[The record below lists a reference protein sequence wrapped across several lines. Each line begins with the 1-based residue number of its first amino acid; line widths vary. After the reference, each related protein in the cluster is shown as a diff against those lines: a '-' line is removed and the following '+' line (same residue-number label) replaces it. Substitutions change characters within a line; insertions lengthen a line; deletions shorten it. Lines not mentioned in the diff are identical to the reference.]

1 MMAWS
6 EAKWITDEIQK
17 RYNLINDKL
26 IKLPQKVSCFQVVQI
41 EGSNYL
47 RIEAPGRTK
56 KIDVLF
62 NSDKVLSENRV
73 SYFLVKVPESA
84 LHENV
89 NLSFHAYSNEKAEN
103 FVTSD
108 YNVDLSNIKKYAIN
122 FTDIDDNIED
132 DRVIGVLKDGNG
144 LCTEIITGRK
154 SIDFFV
160 TGKTRKLEFI
170 SCLSNVPNKQI
181 NLYAD
186 QINVSLEPYD
196 CSVNFTSQDEI
207 AEVIINRLD
216 NDEIYQYKAPCKSI
230 YQFKIE
236 NIKVNSTLDLSIRF
250 KVGKTVQFTHTFKK
264 HGECWASN
272 VKAYKVYGVRR
283 LVGST
288 AVNWE
293 RTDDNKDNLNFDK
306 LYPWNK
312 IRVINDYTYIPVFY
326 YKREVQNGFDCI
338 KICEAPIAGFVKH
351 PASGYGVGKGY
362 NRRINEGDIDFYNFK
377 GDLPNGLTAQVFFG
391 VMLLS
396 VIENGCYKS
405 LSQSP
410 YYRNFEFSN
419 ELYIIL
425 NGYTAIKKGYSDYEK
440 SKIEFYENDKKV
452 IFPSK
457 TYKDGETLCE
467 PDLPWLIGAFTGDD
481 VNKGEYPFLIYGIG
495 AYGVYKFNNVS
506 FDNSKENICS
516 QKYLGDNL

>member
-1 MMAWS
+1 MAWS

-144 LCTEIITGRK
+144 LCTEIINGRK

-160 TGKTRKLEFI
+160 TGKNRKLEFI

-250 KVGKTVQFTHTFKK
+250 AVGKTVQFTHTFKK

-283 LVGST
+283 LVEST

-293 RTDDNKDNLNFDK
+293 RTDDNKDNLNFDN

-326 YKREVQNGFDCI
+326 YKREIQNGFDCI

-351 PASGYGVGKGY
+351 PASGYGVGQGY
-362 NRRINEGDIDFYNFK
+362 YEVIKEKDIDFNAFK
-377 GDLPNGLTAQVFFG
+377 GSLPNGLTAQVFFG

-396 VIENGCYKS
+396 VIEKGYYIR
-405 LSQSP
+405 LSGNEH
-410 YYRNFEFSN
+410 YRKFEF
-419 ELYIIL
+419 ELYTVL
-425 NGYTAIKKGYSDYEK
+425 CGYNSPHSVYDTKNVEL
-440 SKIEFYENDKKV
+440 EFYENDKKV
-452 IFPSK
+452 ILRLGINDDDKSICIP
-457 TYKDGETLCE
+457 E
-467 PDLPWLIGAFTGDD
+467 LPWLIGIYDWTSIDD
-481 VNKGEYPFLIYGIG
+481 GQYPFLIYGMEH
-495 AYGVYKFNNVS
+495 YGITEQNSVELREIYKG
-506 FDNSKENICS
+506 DIRK

>member
-1 MMAWS
+1 MAWS
-6 EAKWITDEIQK
+6 EAKWITDEIQTK
-17 RYNLINDKL
+17 YNSINDRFVKV
-26 IKLPQKVSCFQVVQI
+26 PQEVSCFQIVQI
-41 EGSNYL
+41 ENNYFL
-47 RIEAPGRTK
+47 RVETPENTK
-56 KIDVLF
+56 RIDVLF
-62 NSDKVLSENRV
+62 DNQKFTAENRG
-73 SYFLVKVPESA
+73 SFFLVAIPTNA
-84 LHENV
+84 FHENL
-89 NLSFHAYSNEKAEN
+89 NLSFHTYSNEN
-103 FVTSD
+103 SD
-108 YNVDLSNIKKYAIN
+108 VFMPMNYVVDFSNIKKYTVD
-122 FTDIDDNIED
+122 FTGLDSNIEN
-132 DRVIGVLKDGNG
+132 DRIIGVLRDGNS
-144 LCTEIITGRK
+144 LYKEIRADDKHVTI
-154 SIDFFV
+154 FV
-160 TGKTRKLEFI
+160 TGRQPKLKFI
-170 SCLSNVPNKQI
+170 SYLSNVPNQTFQLSSNQVSI
-181 NLYAD
+181 NLT
-186 QINVSLEPYD
+186 PYD
-196 CSVNFTSQDEI
+196 CSVSFTSQDEI

-351 PASGYGVGKGY
+351 PASGYGVGHGY
-362 NRRINEGDIDFYNFK
+362 REIIDNNNINYSDFK
-377 GDLPNGLTAQVFFG
+377 GNLPNGLTAQVFFG

-396 VIENGCYKS
+396 LIEKGYYIRLNG
-405 LSQSP
+405 QNF
-410 YYRNFEFSN
+410 YRNFEF
-419 ELYIIL
+419 ELYTVL
-425 NGYTAIKKGYSDYEK
+425 CGYNSPHSVYDTKNVEL
-440 SKIEFYENDKKV
+440 EFYENDKKV
-452 IFPSK
+452 ILSLDIQDNGKSICKP
-457 TYKDGETLCE
+457 E
-467 PDLPWLIGAFTGDD
+467 LPWLIGIYTWKIIEGG
-481 VNKGEYPFLIYGIG
+481 KYPVLMYGIDG
-495 AYGVYKFNNVS
+495 YGVTENNAVS
-506 FDNSKENICS
+506 IREVWETNIRK